1 MIDCQITNFIRGSN
15 PVWSM
20 VDLDGKQMD
29 DTFYMWVLEN
39 QIPYIP
45 ATVYHD
51 PSGTIPWTDPIQ
63 FLANG
68 TLPIDIYWA
77 TNTIY
82 RLEIRQNLGLLPP
95 SQSDPLIYLIE
106 NYNPGNGT
114 DIPTNVDGD
123 ATENL
128 ISNSQFS
135 VVNFDAP
142 TTYTNLTSSIEVAP
156 GWFLDLAGL
165 GSVTVEHKALNNTN
179 SNPTNAPWALRL
191 TIGGPYANAPVLR
204 QRFQQNGMNW
214 ASKAVSTSFTAQ
226 ISGAQQIMTTRLVA
240 SNGATLAL
248 LTTSTLTNSFV
259 QYEGF
264 ATLGASTNADVP
276 PDAYIDY
283 KMILPTSGD
292 IYITS
297 VQIVASDNAIN
308 VPYQQDTIDRQLDH
322 LAHYYKP
329 QLQYKPIPSYLI
341 GWDFAKNP
349 AQLRGD
355 TVPSGAGYG
364 ANKSFYVWD
373 QTIVFQSVDNGV
385 GVTRNANGGGL
396 QLVASLAGQCA
407 IIQYL
412 EMSQVRDLLLGDMS
426 VYINALTNNMAGY
439 FANVS
444 LWVNNIDADLPNVAT
459 GTNNSAITAL
469 SALGKPTMGNGTWT
483 EIPRSN
489 FGDTKFLISAPPSD
503 FYFNGWN
510 LNGAAIA
517 DNANWFAIVI
527 GAEPMTAT
535 DSITFQSVGLCA
547 GKMAT
552 RPSAKTLSETN
563 LDCQRYFY
571 STFPANAVPATNF
584 GVDTGGLQW
593 TLTVTG
599 RATHA
604 VFEYPTTMRVKP
616 TTVIYN
622 PAVAN
627 NAIRNIST
635 GNDCGT
641 SAVGTNATTKTVELT
656 AANAGGG
663 SPAAGDQLQAH
674 ITSDAR
680 LGIVN

>member
-1 MIDCQITNFIRGSN
+1 MSSSGPLIDCEVTAFVRGSN
-15 PVWSM
+15 PVWYF
-20 VDLDGKQMD
+20 VDLVGKQFD
-29 DTFYMWVLEN
+29 DTFYMFVLEN

-51 PSGTIPWTDPIQ
+51 PSGTVPWVNPIR

-68 TLPIDIYWA
+68 TLPIDIYFA
-77 TNTIY
+77 NNTIY
-82 RLEIRQNLGLLPP
+82 RLEFRQGPT
-95 SQSDPLIYLIE
+95 QADPLIYLVE
-106 NYNPGNGT
+106 NYNPSQAVDNPSSASSGN
-114 DIPTNVDGD
+114 
-123 ATENL
+123 AENQ

-135 VVNFDAP
+135 AVNFDAP
-142 TTYTNLTSSIEVAP
+142 TTYTNLTTSIEVAP
-156 GWFLDLAGL
+156 GWFLDLSGL
-165 GSVTVEHKALNNTN
+165 GSVVVEHKAL
-179 SNPTNAPWALRL
+179 SNAQSSPTNAPWALRL
-191 TIGGPYANAPVLR
+191 TIGGPYANVPVLR
-204 QRFQQNGMNW
+204 QRFQQNGQNW
-214 ASKAVSTSFTAQ
+214 AGKTVTTSFTAQ
-226 ISGAQQIMTTRLVA
+226 ISGAAQIMSARLVA
-240 SNGATLAL
+240 SNGATLAVL
-248 LTTSTLTNSFV
+248 ATATLSNSF
-259 QYEGF
+259 QQFEGF
-264 ATLGASTNADVP
+264 GTLGASTNANVP

-283 KMILPTSGD
+283 KLMLPSSGD

-297 VQIVASDNAIN
+297 VQVAVSDAAANI
-308 VPYQQDTIDRQLDH
+308 PYQQDTIDRQLDH

-349 AQLRGD
+349 AQILGD

-396 QLVASLAGQCA
+396 QLVASLAGQYA

-444 LWVNNIDADLPNVAT
+444 LWVNNTDANLPNVAT
-459 GTNNSAITAL
+459 GTNNSIVATL
-469 SALGKPTMGNGTWT
+469 SALGKPATQNGTWT

-510 LNGAAIA
+510 LNGASISDDAK
-517 DNANWFAIVI
+517 WFAIVI
-527 GAEPMTAT
+527 GIEPMTAT

-552 RPSAKTLSETN
+552 RPAAKTQGETV

-571 STFPANAVPATNF
+571 STFPAATKPITNL

-604 VFEYPTTMRVKP
+604 VFEYPTTMRVTP
-616 TTVIYN
+616 NLTIYN
-622 PAVAN
+622 PAAAN

-635 GNDCGT
+635 GLDCVG
-641 SAVGTNATTKTVELT
+641 SAAGTNSKTKTAELL
-656 AANAGGG
+656 AASFGAGA
-663 SPAAGDQLQAH
+663 AAGDQLQAH
-674 ITSDAR
+674 LTSDAR